1 MLSSVCGGA
10 SRGSRRCTCR
20 LRSQHKLSE
29 CLSGSECVVLHFEH
43 LEIGGRGELISY
55 EHLYTQ
61 CHHPTLGLDV
71 RNGRFVQSPEV
82 GLRSYSCV
90 FPYRRDLLA
99 RLSARLI
106 RLDDKVCDICK
117 LSASLLFCHPAVV
130 CVGER
135 DSQCALCVKGCHRS
149 SHTVTPYCV
158 AVMGILSCHAII
170 NIPPGKSKMF
180 AMYRRVYGS

>member
-90 FPYRRDLLA
+90 FPYRRDLLRGC
-99 RLSARLI
+99 RLVLFVLTTKCVIFASCPHHCCFVIRLLFASGSATASVHSVLKAVTAAHIPLRLI
-106 RLDDKVCDICK
+106 VL
-117 LSASLLFCHPAVV
+117 P
-130 CVGER
+130 
-135 DSQCALCVKGCHRS
+135 
-149 SHTVTPYCV
+149 
-158 AVMGILSCHAII
+158 
-170 NIPPGKSKMF
+170 
-180 AMYRRVYGS
+180 